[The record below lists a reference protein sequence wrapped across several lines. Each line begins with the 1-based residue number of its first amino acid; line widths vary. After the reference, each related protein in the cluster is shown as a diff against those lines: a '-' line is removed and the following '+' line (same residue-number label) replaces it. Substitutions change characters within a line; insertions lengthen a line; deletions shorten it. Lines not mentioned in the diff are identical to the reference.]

1 MMPPTD
7 PGGHQAAERTEK
19 LHGTAEEAGKA
30 GSAQASVGLQ
40 VNDVVYAAALQAC
53 KMLAMALFVAFLL
66 RCEL

>member
-30 GSAQASVGLQ
+30 ASVGLQ

-53 KMLAMALFVAFLL
+53 KMLSMALFVAFLL
-66 RCEL
+66 RCE